1 MFSSFNT
8 PNSTTRSKLTHF
20 GGVDVDLL
28 CVQNVDFAA
37 VAHQLLHTL
46 ELDFLLLSLLGRLH
60 LRLALLGLLFVRHF
74 SDFVGSLVSLALEL
88 WVCLV
93 KIGHILHE
101 LLSSFVSG
109 V

>member
-46 ELDFLLLSLLGRLH
+46 ELDFLLLGLLGRLY
-60 LRLALLGLLFVRHF
+60 LLFALLGLLFVSHF
-74 SDFVGSLVSLALEL
+74 SDFVGSLVGLTLEF
-88 WVCLV
+88 WVRLV

-101 LLSSFVSG
+101 LFASLVSG

>member
-46 ELDFLLLSLLGRLH
+46 ELDFLLLGLLGRLY
-60 LRLALLGLLFVRHF
+60 LRLALLGFLFVRHF
-74 SDFVGSLVSLALEL
+74 TDFVGSLVGLTLEF
-88 WVCLV
+88 WVRLV

-101 LLSSFVSG
+101 LLASFVSG